1 METMETVIENVK
13 DMAPAEAAQT
23 AVKVATTKPSIKV
36 GKTGGIIAGVAALVA
51 VGCGVI
57 YMAIKPKKADK
68 ANEQTGEAEPHE
80 DNKVEVDEETDVHED

>member
-51 VGCGVI
+51 VGFGI
-57 YMAIKPKKADK
+57 YSAIKPKKADK

-80 DNKVEVDEETDVHED
+80 DNKAEVDEETDVHED